1 MTARRSSIHSNEGS
15 DDDQLITL
23 TAASGKPH
31 EHIALKPIDASLT
44 EDNPDDEDQSDAEI
58 LLGEA
63 SIEPPQASSQIF
75 TRAPARYVIAA
86 WAFFGFFCLYALRV
100 NLSVAIVAMV
110 RLFIIDL
117 RRNLED
123 IHF

>member
-1 MTARRSSIHSNEGS
+1 MVTRRSSIHSNEES

-31 EHIALKPIDASLT
+31 ERIALRTIDAPLA
-44 EDNPDDEDQSDAEI
+44 EDNPDVEDQSDAEI

-63 SIEPPQASSQIF
+63 CIEPPRTSSQIF
-75 TRAPARYVIAA
+75 IRAPARYVIAA

-110 RLFIIDL
+110 RQFVIGL